1 MRSGG
6 PGAGPGPAE
15 PACTDAMKSSLRPIL
30 KTSVPILIDLGAQI
44 VMWTIETTLVGHVA
58 VAVLARY
65 YPGTGATGVDALTA
79 VGNVV
84 QVILYTC
91 TILLIFVFGAS
102 IIIVRLLGA
111 GRKEDANHF
120 LGQTVFT
127 AVFPA
132 IGIALIWHFSA
143 PLIFR
148 TVLGASPAV
157 SAIGVDYL
165 RVVSWFAPFIIMNF
179 VASGLVR
186 GAGDTH
192 LSMVTALLVNSI
204 HLVLAVLLVFG
215 VWRFPEL
222 GVRGAALAAG
232 IAHTTGC
239 IFTFSVILRGR
250 SVLTFKWSDFRDIN
264 RRSIIHVIR
273 TGTPITLEQ
282 LAWMT
287 GMTIVI
293 GFSNRL
299 APAAAAGHI
308 IILTYQRILS
318 MMYQA
323 FGMAALTLVGKR
335 YGAGE
340 PVRAGQTTRM
350 FALLAGGIVVVVT
363 AVLYFNARHFVLI
376 FTSDPDVVRVGAY
389 ALRIAALVQIPK
401 VLSYIYSFSLRGV
414 GENRYPMYLTFI
426 GVLLF
431 EVVLG
436 YNLAFTA
443 ALSLAGLWM
452 AAGVDEVFKGTM
464 FMRRFRK
471 RMGKLAPAGGDGV

>member
-1 MRSGG
+1 M
-6 PGAGPGPAE
+6 
-15 PACTDAMKSSLRPIL
+15 
-30 KTSVPILIDLGAQI
+30 
-44 VMWTIETTLVGHVA
+44 VGHIA
-58 VAVLARY
+58 ISTLAKY

-79 VGNVV
+79 VGNIV

-127 AVFPA
+127 TIFPA
-132 IGIALIWHFSA
+132 IGIALIWYFTA
-143 PLIFR
+143 PLIFG
-148 TVLGASPAV
+148 TVLGTSEAV
-157 SAIGVDYL
+157 TAIGVDYL

-179 VASGLVR
+179 VAIGIVR

-192 LSMVTALLVNSI
+192 LAMVTGLLVNGI
-204 HLVLAVLLVFG
+204 HLVLAILLIFG
-215 VWRFPEL
+215 VWKFPEL

-232 IAHTTGC
+232 VAHTAGFL
-239 IFTFSVILRGR
+239 FTFSVILRGR
-250 SVLTFKWSDFRDIN
+250 SILTFNWSDFREIN
-264 RRSIIHVIR
+264 RRSIIHIIK

-308 IILTYQRILS
+308 VILTFQRIFS
-318 MMYQA
+318 MIYQA
-323 FGMAALTLVGKR
+323 FGMATLTLVGKR

-340 PVRAGQTTRM
+340 FIKARQTTRM
-350 FALLAGGIVVVVT
+350 FAWLVSGVVILIT
-363 AVLYFNARHFVLI
+363 AVLWLYAESFIRI
-376 FTSDPDVVRVGAY
+376 FTSDLEVIRVGVK
-389 ALRIAALVQIPK
+389 ALKIAALIQIPK
-401 VLSYIYSFSLRGV
+401 ALSYVYSFGLRGI
-414 GENRYPMYLTFI
+414 GENRYPMYLAFF
-426 GVLLF
+426 GVLVF
-431 EVVLG
+431 QVILG

-443 ALSLAGLWM
+443 GLSLAGLWL
-452 AAGVDEVFKGTM
+452 AAGVDEVFKFSM
-464 FMRRFRK
+464 FIKRFRK
-471 RMGKLAPAGGDGV
+471 RIRKLAVHA

>member
-1 MRSGG
+1 MKRSF
-6 PGAGPGPAE
+6 
-15 PACTDAMKSSLRPIL
+15 RPIL

-44 VMWTIETTLVGHVA
+44 LMWTIETTMVGHIA
-58 VAVLARY
+58 VSTLAKY

-79 VGNVV
+79 VGNIV

-111 GRKEDANHF
+111 DRREDADHF

-127 AVFPA
+127 AIFPA
-132 IGIALIWHFSA
+132 IGIALIWYFAA

-148 TVLGASPAV
+148 TVLGTSEAV
-157 SAIGVDYL
+157 TAIGVDYL

-179 VASGLVR
+179 VAIGIVR

-192 LSMVTALLVNSI
+192 LSMVTGLLVNGI

-215 VWRFPEL
+215 VWKFPEL

-232 IAHTTGC
+232 IAHTAGFL
-239 IFTFSVILRGR
+239 FTFSVILRGR
-250 SVLTFKWSDFRDIN
+250 SILTFNWSDFREIN
-264 RRSIIHVIR
+264 RRSIVRIIQ

-308 IILTYQRILS
+308 IILTFQRIFS

-335 YGAGE
+335 FGARE
-340 PVRAGQTTRM
+340 FIKARQMTRM
-350 FALLAGGIVVVVT
+350 FAWLVSGMVIVIT
-363 AVLYFNARHFVLI
+363 AVLYFGARYFVII
-376 FTSDPDVVRVGAY
+376 FTSDPEVIRVGVY
-389 ALRIAALVQIPK
+389 ALKIAALIQIPK
-401 VLSYIYSFSLRGV
+401 ALSYVYSFSLRGIDNAI
-414 GENRYPMYLTFI
+414 GENRYPMYLAFF
-426 GVLLF
+426 GVIVF
-431 EVVLG
+431 QVILG
-436 YNLAFTA
+436 YNLAFIA
-443 ALSLAGLWM
+443 GLSLAGLWI
-452 AAGVDEVFKGTM
+452 AAGIDEVFKFAM
-464 FMRRFRK
+464 FIRRFRK
-471 RMGKLAPAGGDGV
+471 RIKRLTVHA

>member
-1 MRSGG
+1 MKPSFRS
-6 PGAGPGPAE
+6 
-15 PACTDAMKSSLRPIL
+15 IL
-30 KTSVPILIDLGAQI
+30 KTSVPSLVDRGAQI
-44 VMWTIETTLVGHVA
+44 LMWTSETTLVGHIA
-58 VAVLARY
+58 LSTLAKY
-65 YPGTGATGVDALTA
+65 YPGSGATGVDALTA

-84 QVILYTC
+84 QVIIYTC

-111 GRKEDANHF
+111 GRREDADHF
-120 LGQTVFT
+120 LGQTIFT
-127 AVFPA
+127 ALFPA
-132 IGIALIWHFSA
+132 IGIALIWYFAA

-148 TVLGASPAV
+148 TVLGTSEAV
-157 SAIGVDYL
+157 TAIGVDYL

-179 VASGLVR
+179 VAIGIVR

-192 LSMVTALLVNSI
+192 LAMMTGLLVNGI
-204 HLVLAVLLVFG
+204 HLVLAVLLIFG
-215 VWRFPEL
+215 VWKFPEL

-232 IAHTTGC
+232 IAHTAGFL
-239 IFTFSVILRGR
+239 FTFSVILRGR
-250 SVLTFKWSDFRDIN
+250 SVLTFNWSDFREIN
-264 RRSIIHVIR
+264 RRSIIHIIQ

-308 IILTYQRILS
+308 IILTFQRIFS

-335 YGAGE
+335 FGAREFGKA
-340 PVRAGQTTRM
+340 RQTTRM
-350 FALLAGGIVVVVT
+350 LAWLVGGVVVAIT
-363 AVLYFNARHFVLI
+363 AALYFGARYFVII
-376 FTSDPDVVRVGAY
+376 FTSDPEVIRVGVY
-389 ALRIAALVQIPK
+389 ALKIVAIIQIPK
-401 VLSYIYSFSLRGV
+401 ALSYVYSFSLRGI
-414 GENRYPMYLTFI
+414 GENRYPMYLAFF
-426 GVLLF
+426 GVIIF
-431 EVVLG
+431 QVILG

-443 ALSLAGLWM
+443 GLSLAGLWI

-464 FMRRFRK
+464 FIRRFRK
-471 RMGKLAPAGGDGV
+471 RIKRLTAHA

>member
-1 MRSGG
+1 MKPSFRS
-6 PGAGPGPAE
+6 
-15 PACTDAMKSSLRPIL
+15 IL

-44 VMWTIETTLVGHVA
+44 LMWTIETTLVGHIA
-58 VAVLARY
+58 ITTLARH

-120 LGQTVFT
+120 LGQTIFT
-127 AVFPA
+127 ALFPA
-132 IGIALIWHFSA
+132 IGIAVIWYFAA
-143 PLIFR
+143 PLIFS
-148 TVLGASPAV
+148 TVLGTSEAV
-157 SAIGVDYL
+157 TAIGVDYL
-165 RVVSWFAPFIIMNF
+165 RTVSWFAPFIIMNF
-179 VASGLVR
+179 VAIGLVR

-192 LSMVTALLVNSI
+192 LAMITGLLVNGI

-215 VWRFPEL
+215 VWKFPEL

-232 IAHTTGC
+232 TAHTVGC

-250 SVLTFKWSDFRDIN
+250 SMLTFNWSDFRDIN
-264 RRSIIHVIR
+264 SRSIIHVIK

-299 APAAAAGHI
+299 TPAAAAGHI
-308 IILTYQRILS
+308 IILTYQRIFS
-318 MMYQA
+318 MIYQA
-323 FGMAALTLVGKR
+323 FGMGALTLVGKR
-335 YGAGE
+335 YGARE
-340 PVRAGQTTRM
+340 FIKARQTTRM
-350 FALLAGGIVVVVT
+350 FAWLVSGVVVVIAGT
-363 AVLYFNARHFVLI
+363 LYFSARYWVLL
-376 FTSDPDVVRVGAY
+376 FTSDPEVVRVTVY
-389 ALRIAALVQIPK
+389 ALKIAALIQIPK
-401 VLSYIYSFSLRGV
+401 ALSYVYSFSLRGI
-414 GENRYPMYLTFI
+414 GENRYPMYLAFF
-426 GVLLF
+426 GVIF
-431 EVVLG
+431 FQVILG

-443 ALSLAGLWM
+443 GLSLAGLWI
-452 AAGVDEVFKGTM
+452 AAGVDEIFKVSM
-464 FMRRFRK
+464 FFRRFRV
-471 RMGKLAPAGGDGV
+471 RVRKLIAQS

>member
-1 MRSGG
+1 
-6 PGAGPGPAE
+6 
-15 PACTDAMKSSLRPIL
+15 MKPSFQSIL

-44 VMWTIETTLVGHVA
+44 LMWTIETTLVGHIA
-58 VAVLARY
+58 VSTLARY

-79 VGNVV
+79 VGNIV

-111 GRKEDANHF
+111 GRKEDADHF

-127 AVFPA
+127 ALFPA
-132 IGIALIWHFSA
+132 IGIALIWYFAA

-148 TVLGASPAV
+148 TILGTSEAV
-157 SAIGVDYL
+157 TAIGVDYL

-179 VASGLVR
+179 VAIGIVR

-192 LSMVTALLVNSI
+192 LSMVTGLLVNSI
-204 HLVLAVLLVFG
+204 HLVVAVILIFG
-215 VWRFPEL
+215 VWKFPEL

-232 IAHTTGC
+232 IAHTVGFL
-239 IFTFSVILRGR
+239 FTFSVILRGR
-250 SVLTFKWSDFRDIN
+250 SILTFNWSDFREIN
-264 RRSIIHVIR
+264 RRSIVHIIK

-308 IILTYQRILS
+308 IILTFQRIFS

-323 FGMAALTLVGKR
+323 FGMASLTLVGKR
-335 YGAGE
+335 FGARE
-340 PVRAGQTTRM
+340 FRKARQTTRM
-350 FALLAGGIVVVVT
+350 FAWLVSGMVVVIA
-363 AVLYFNARHFVLI
+363 AVLYFRARYFVII
-376 FTSDPDVVRVGAY
+376 FTSDPEVIRVCVY
-389 ALRIAALVQIPK
+389 ALKIAALIQIPK
-401 VLSYIYSFSLRGV
+401 ALSYVFSFSLRGI
-414 GENRYPMYLTFI
+414 GDNRYPMYLAFF
-426 GVLLF
+426 GVIIFQVL
-431 EVVLG
+431 LG

-443 ALSLAGLWM
+443 SLSLAGLWI
-452 AAGVDEVFKGTM
+452 AAGVDEVFKVTM
-464 FMRRFRK
+464 FIRRFRRKIK
-471 RMGKLAPAGGDGV
+471 RLMVQA

>member
-1 MRSGG
+1 M
-6 PGAGPGPAE
+6 
-15 PACTDAMKSSLRPIL
+15 
-30 KTSVPILIDLGAQI
+30 DLGAQI
-44 VMWTIETTLVGHVA
+44 LMWMIETTLVGHIA
-58 VAVLARY
+58 ISTLAKY
-65 YPGTGATGVDALTA
+65 YPGTDATGVDALTA

-111 GRKEDANHF
+111 GRRKDADHF

-127 AVFPA
+127 ALFPA
-132 IGIALIWHFSA
+132 IGIALIWYFAA

-148 TVLGASPAV
+148 TVLGTSEAV
-157 SAIGVDYL
+157 TAIGVDYL

-179 VASGLVR
+179 VAIGIVR

-192 LSMVTALLVNSI
+192 LAMVTGLLVNGI
-204 HLVLAVLLVFG
+204 HLVLAILLIFG
-215 VWRFPEL
+215 VWKFPEL

-232 IAHTTGC
+232 IAHTAGFL
-239 IFTFSVILRGR
+239 FTFSVILRGR
-250 SVLTFKWSDFRDIN
+250 SILTFNWSDFREIN
-264 RRSIIHVIR
+264 RRSIIHIIQ

-308 IILTYQRILS
+308 IILTFQRIFS

-335 YGAGE
+335 FGARE
-340 PVRAGQTTRM
+340 FRKARQTTRM
-350 FALLAGGIVVVVT
+350 FAWLVSGVVVAIT
-363 AVLYFNARHFVLI
+363 AVLYFRARYFVII
-376 FTSDPDVVRVGAY
+376 FTSDPDVIRVGVY
-389 ALRIAALVQIPK
+389 ALKIAALIQIPK
-401 VLSYIYSFSLRGV
+401 ALSYVFSFSLRGI
-414 GENRYPMYLTFI
+414 GENRYPMYLAFF
-426 GVLLF
+426 GVIF
-431 EVVLG
+431 FQVILG

-443 ALSLAGLWM
+443 GLSLAGLWI

-464 FMRRFRK
+464 FIRRFRK
-471 RMGKLAPAGGDGV
+471 RIKRLTARA